1 MTRVI
6 KAQEA
11 LDAIRSEVARRGG
24 DFVYNEN
31 YTQCVYQERTENG
44 YGLSGN
50 PGCIVGGALMLT
62 LGLTFNR
69 EDDSISSH
77 IEGTFALARRDIED
91 VNDVKFTPRASLLLE
106 VAQAVQDNGGSHGV
120 AYGAAHRLYDTLGYS
135 DFVPDEVTA

>member
-1 MTRVI
+1 MTRII
-6 KAQEA
+6 KAREA
-11 LDAIRSEVARRGG
+11 LDAIQSEVKRRGD

-62 LGLTFNR
+62 LKLTFNR
-69 EDDSISSH
+69 KTESISQH
-77 IEGTFALARRDIED
+77 IEGTFALARRDIEE

-106 VAQAVQDNGGSHGV
+106 VAQAVQDNNGSHRV
-120 AYGAAHRLYDTLGYS
+120 AYGAVRRLYDTLGYS